1 MASIRE
7 TWEIL
12 AEATGVDV
20 NIVRQIARY
29 LGEADLLGPRIPGR
43 RPFQLEPIHTA
54 RLIVGLLAMSS
65 IGRPMT
71 KMPELVPV
79 VIEALEQD
87 GAVDFDISEDE
98 RTGKA
103 KITPRGGFTQWI
115 VRMVSWLDDHSFAE
129 KFCEAA
135 SITFASD
142 GQFYARLELRRGSG
156 SHTIIFGDA
165 DAVEAAGLTRTVKIT
180 GSAIAK
186 VAAAIAPD
194 EAQQES
200 GPRAEASEPLRSASP
215 SGDGSTQRHR
225 TDTHAGVQDGDADLS
240 DGPQHHGDPPH
251 ERSKT
256 AERAAA

>member
-54 RLIVGLLAMSS
+54 RLIVGLLAMGSM
-65 IGRPMT
+65 GRPMT
-71 KMPELVPV
+71 GMPELVPV
-79 VIEALEQD
+79 IEALEEH
-87 GAVDFDISEDE
+87 GGVDFDISEDE
-98 RTGKA
+98 RTGNT
-103 KITPRGGFTQWI
+103 KITPRGGLTQWI
-115 VRMVSWLDDHSFAE
+115 IAMLFVSEDRSFAE

-142 GQFYARLELRRGSG
+142 GQFYARLKLRRGSG

-165 DAVEAAGLTRTVKIT
+165 VVVEAAGLTRTVKIT

-194 EAQQES
+194 EAQAES
-200 GPRAEASEPLRSASP
+200 SPRAEASEPYRSASP
-215 SGDGSTQRHR
+215 
-225 TDTHAGVQDGDADLS
+225 DAS
-240 DGPQHHGDPPH
+240 
-251 ERSKT
+251 
-256 AERAAA
+256 A

>member
-54 RLIVGLLAMSS
+54 HLIVGLLAMSS

-71 KMPELVPV
+71 KMPELVP

-115 VRMVSWLDDHSFAE
+115 VSMVSWLDDHSVAE

-142 GQFYARLELRRGSG
+142 GQFYARLELRRGSGSG

-194 EAQQES
+194 EAQAES
-200 GPRAEASEPLRSASP
+200 SPRAEASKPLRSASP
-215 SGDGSTQRHR
+215 D
-225 TDTHAGVQDGDADLS
+225 
-240 DGPQHHGDPPH
+240 
-251 ERSKT
+251 
-256 AERAAA
+256 AAA